1 MIAAVRKQKI
11 LDVVLEKKSATVVE
25 LARMFNVTNETI
37 RRDLTDLEKQGK
49 LKRSYGGAFVQTGIG
64 NLVATDVRAEAYVDS
79 KTAIAQICRHFI
91 HNGDAIFLDNS
102 TTAFFVA
109 KAIQGMRLT
118 VLTNNLMI
126 VNLLAKS
133 GSIHLVCT
141 GGDYA
146 NEEKAFSGNGAIR
159 MLENYYVDASF
170 LSCRSL
176 SLEHGVTD
184 STEIWT
190 AMRQQI
196 IRRSAKNF
204 IIADYTKFDQTSYTY
219 ICNFNSVYAVVTD
232 RPLNETWRSSLAE
245 QGCILIDGQHTLE
258 TLVRERPDLVVED

>member
-25 LARMFNVTNETI
+25 LARMFHVTNETI

-49 LKRSYGGAFVQTGIG
+49 LKRSYGGAFVQTGVG
-64 NLVATDVRAEAYVDS
+64 NLVSTDVRAEAYVDS
-79 KTAIAQICRHFI
+79 KTAIAQICQRFI

-109 KAIQGMRLT
+109 KAIQGMRVT

-133 GSIHLVCT
+133 NSIHLVCT
-141 GGDYA
+141 GGDYTA
-146 NEEKAFSGNGAIR
+146 EEKAFSGNGAIR

-184 STEIWT
+184 SKEIWT
-190 AMRQQI
+190 AVRQQI

-204 IIADYTKFDQTSYTY
+204 IIADYTKFDQTSYTH
-219 ICNFNSVYAVVTD
+219 ICDFDSVYAVVTD
-232 RPLNETWRSSLAE
+232 RELDDRWRSALAE
-245 QGCILIDGQHTLE
+245 KNCILIDGKRTFDRLAS
-258 TLVRERPDLVVED
+258 ERLGLLPDD

>member
-1 MIAAVRKQKI
+1 MIGAVRKQKI

-25 LARMFNVTNETI
+25 LAKMFDVTNETI

-49 LKRSYGGAFVQTGIG
+49 LKRSYGGAFVQTGVG
-64 NLVATDVRAEAYVDS
+64 NLVSTDVRTAAYVDS

-102 TTAFFVA
+102 TTAYYVA
-109 KAIQGMRLT
+109 KAIQDKRVT

-126 VNLLAKS
+126 MNLLGKIE
-133 GSIHLVCT
+133 SIHLVCT
-141 GGDYA
+141 GGDYVPG
-146 NEEKAFSGNGAIR
+146 EKAFNGNAAIR
-159 MLENYYVDASF
+159 MLQDYYVDASF

-184 STEIWT
+184 SVESWK

-204 IIADYTKFDQTSYTY
+204 IIADYTKFDQTSYAH
-219 ICNFNSVYAVVTD
+219 ICDFDSIDAVVTD
-232 RPLNETWRSSLAE
+232 RPLNQKWRDSLDSE
-245 QGCILIDGQHTLE
+245 RCVLIDGTE
-258 TLVRERPDLVVED
+258 TFKKLALDQPELIGED

>member
-1 MIAAVRKQKI
+1 
-11 LDVVLEKKSATVVE
+11 
-25 LARMFNVTNETI
+25 
-37 RRDLTDLEKQGK
+37 
-49 LKRSYGGAFVQTGIG
+49 
-64 NLVATDVRAEAYVDS
+64 
-79 KTAIAQICRHFI
+79 
-91 HNGDAIFLDNS
+91 
-102 TTAFFVA
+102 
-109 KAIQGMRLT
+109 MRLT

-141 GGDYA
+141 GGDYT

-204 IIADYTKFDQTSYTY
+204 IIADYTKFNQTSYTY

-232 RPLNETWRSSLAE
+232 RPLNEAWRSSLSV
-245 QGCILIDGQHTLE
+245 QGCILIDGQRTLE

>member
-25 LARMFNVTNETI
+25 LACMFNVTNETI

-49 LKRSYGGAFVQTGIG
+49 LKRSYGGAFVQTGVG
-64 NLVATDVRAEAYVDS
+64 NLVSTDVRAEAYVDS

-102 TTAFFVA
+102 TTAYYVA
-109 KAIQGMRLT
+109 KAIQDKRVT

-126 VNLLAKS
+126 MNLLGKIE
-133 GSIHLVCT
+133 SIHLVST
-141 GGDYA
+141 GGDYVP
-146 NEEKAFSGNGAIR
+146 EEKAFNGNAAIR
-159 MLENYYVDASF
+159 MLQNYYVDASF

-184 STEIWT
+184 SVEAWM

-204 IIADYTKFDQTSYTY
+204 IIADYTKFDQTSYAH
-219 ICNFNSVYAVVTD
+219 ICDFGSIYAVVTD
-232 RPLNETWRSSLAE
+232 RPLSQTWKDSLNKE
-245 QGCILIDGQHTLE
+245 GCILIDGAEALE
-258 TLVRERPDLVVED
+258 ALAREEPGFASGD